1 MEDVRKSRKEDKI
14 TKASPFPMVVYRKH
28 YAHLQLQEETNVSRH
43 IRDIEKI
50 RR

>member
-1 MEDVRKSRKEDKI
+1 MEDVWKSRKEDKT
-14 TKASPFPMVVYRKH
+14 TKASPSPMVVYCKH
-28 YAHLQLQEETNVSRH
+28 YADLQLQEETNVSRH